1 MQQIPLPTKRVYSST
16 LAFRLAL
23 GASAVLLSAVAV
35 AALSMQSKPRIYTM
49 EEPERMATFELST
62 DPVVDVPAA
71 VARVE
76 VVFQA
81 PAEVEAGAARL
92 PEGEVVFEGEP
103 EPGYLA
109 AHDYEVWG
117 CFLEQIDAGALIEGV
132 AEITLSAAPG
142 EPHHAVGGDALGD
155 DDDAGDAGFREC
167 LEGAAAD
174 WTLAGRDGGS
184 LVLSYRLQS

>member
-1 MQQIPLPTKRVYSST
+1 MQQIPLPKRMYSST

-23 GASAVLLSAVAV
+23 GVSTVLLTAVALT
-35 AALSMQSKPRIYTM
+35 ALSMKSKPRVYTV
-49 EEPERMATFELST
+49 EEPERLATFELST

-71 VARVE
+71 VGRVE
-76 VVFQA
+76 VMFQA

-92 PEGEVVFEGEP
+92 PEGEVVFEGEA

-117 CFLEQIDAGALIEGV
+117 CFLDQLDAGAPIDGV

-142 EPHHAVGGDALGD
+142 EPHHAVGGDA
-155 DDDAGDAGFREC
+155 AGDAGFREC
-167 LEGAAAD
+167 LESAAAD